1 MFTQVHMG
9 GFAARIVM
17 NKRPHMR
24 TVSGLVDQT
33 CWADVSGPMV
43 GGLPANAQGGLSW
56 LLNTLEKEVLPRL
69 LQAHAQNDAGPDKR
83 PSLRDSDVP
92 SSVVDQL
99 VQMALTNDTADMLAY
114 VQAIHAQG
122 VDLETVYLHVLT
134 PVARKLG
141 VMWEQDECSFT
152 DVTVG
157 LWRIKQVMHE
167 LSPTFQSVAQ
177 EQSHGREVLL
187 VPTPGSAHNLG
198 LFMVSE
204 FFRRSGWRVSGE
216 LMSQASDMQHAV
228 QKDWIDLVGLSVGYT
243 DHLDTLTNLIH
254 TLRQSSRNPAMQVMV
269 GGPLMLAHPE
279 YVATVGAD
287 FMAVDAQ
294 AAVQMAEARVP
305 MRNPR

>member
-1 MFTQVHMG
+1 MSRRSLT
-9 GFAARIVM
+9 
-17 NKRPHMR
+17 PHAP
-24 TVSGLVDQT
+24 GLADAQ
-33 CWADVSGPMV
+33 CWSDGVVPMTSV
-43 GGLPANAQGGLSW
+43 PGGLTANAQGGLSW

-69 LQAHAQNDAGPDKR
+69 LQAHAHSEAGPDKR
-83 PSLRDSDVP
+83 PTITDNDVP
-92 SSVVDQL
+92 RTVVQQL

-122 VDLETVYLHVLT
+122 VALETVYLHVLT
-134 PVARKLG
+134 PVARTLG
-141 VMWEQDECSFT
+141 EMWERDECTFT

-177 EQSHGREVLL
+177 EQSHGREVML

-216 LMSQASDMQHAV
+216 LLSQPSDMLHAV
-228 QKDWIDLVGLSVGYT
+228 QKDWIDLVGLSVGIS
-243 DHLDTLTNLIH
+243 DHVAPLADLIKA
-254 TLRQSSRNPAMQVMV
+254 LRGASRNPALQVMV

-279 YVATVGAD
+279 YVSLLGAD
-287 FMAVDAQ
+287 FMAVDAPT
-294 AAVQMAEARVP
+294 AVNQAEARVP

>member
-1 MFTQVHMG
+1 MSKRTPQTQSSGMG
-9 GFAARIVM
+9 
-17 NKRPHMR
+17 
-24 TVSGLVDQT
+24 DQA
-33 CWADVSGPMV
+33 CWADAMTPMV
-43 GGLPANAQGGLSW
+43 AGLPASAHGGLSW

-69 LQAHAQNDAGPDKR
+69 LLAHAHNDVGPDRR
-83 PSLRDSDVP
+83 PSVSDSDVP
-92 SSVVDQL
+92 NSVVDQL
-99 VQMALTNDTADMLAY
+99 VQMALTNDTSDMLAY

-122 VDLETVYLHVLT
+122 VALETVYLHVLT

-141 VMWEQDECSFT
+141 EMWEKDECSFT

-177 EQSHGREVLL
+177 EQSHGREVML

-216 LMSQASDMQHAV
+216 LLSQTSDMLHV
-228 QKDWIDLVGLSVGYT
+228 VRKDWIDLVGLSVAYS
-243 DHLDTLTNLIH
+243 DHLEILTELIKA
-254 TLRQSSRNPAMQVMV
+254 LRLASRNPALQVMV

-294 AAVQMAEARVP
+294 EAVAQAEARVP
-305 MRNPR
+305 MRNSI

>member
-1 MFTQVHMG
+1 
-9 GFAARIVM
+9 M
-17 NKRPHMR
+17 NKRSNMSPA
-24 TVSGLVDQT
+24 SSFGDQT
-33 CWADVSGPMV
+33 CWADGVVPMAPMV
-43 GGLPANAQGGLSW
+43 GGSPASAHGGLSW
-56 LLNTLEKEVLPRL
+56 LLNTLEREVLPRL
-69 LQAHAQNDAGPDKR
+69 LHAHGQSDAGPDKR
-83 PSLRDSDVP
+83 PSKSDNDVP
-92 SSVVDQL
+92 HSVVEQL

-122 VDLETVYLHVLT
+122 VALETVYLHVLT
-134 PVARKLG
+134 PVARTLG
-141 VMWEQDECSFT
+141 EMWERDECSFT

-177 EQSHGREVLL
+177 EQSHGREVML

-216 LMSQASDMQHAV
+216 LLSQPSDMLHAV
-228 QKDWIDLVGLSVGYT
+228 QNDWIDLVGLSVGIS
-243 DHLDTLTNLIH
+243 DHLAPLADLIKA
-254 TLRQSSRNPAMQVMV
+254 LRGASRNPALQVMV

-294 AAVQMAEARVP
+294 NAVELAEARVP

>member
-1 MFTQVHMG
+1 
-9 GFAARIVM
+9 M
-17 NKRPHMR
+17 NKRSHM
-24 TVSGLVDQT
+24 SPASSFGDQT
-33 CWADVSGPMV
+33 CWADGVGPMV
-43 GGLPANAQGGLSW
+43 GGSPASAHGGLSW
-56 LLNTLEKEVLPRL
+56 LLNTLEREVLPRL
-69 LQAHAQNDAGPDKR
+69 LHAHGQGDAGPDKR
-83 PSLRDSDVP
+83 PSKSDSDVP
-92 SSVVDQL
+92 HSVVEQL

-122 VDLETVYLHVLT
+122 VALETVYLHVLT
-134 PVARKLG
+134 PVARTLG
-141 VMWEQDECSFT
+141 EMWERDECSFT

-177 EQSHGREVLL
+177 EQSHGREVML

-216 LMSQASDMQHAV
+216 LLSQSSDMLHAV
-228 QKDWIDLVGLSVGYT
+228 QNDWIDLVGLSVGIT
-243 DHLDTLTNLIH
+243 DHLAPLAELIKA
-254 TLRQSSRNPAMQVMV
+254 LRGASRNPALQVMV

-279 YVATVGAD
+279 HVATVGAD

-294 AAVQMAEARVP
+294 NAVELAEARVP

>member
-1 MFTQVHMG
+1 
-9 GFAARIVM
+9 M
-17 NKRPHMR
+17 NKRSHM
-24 TVSGLVDQT
+24 SPASSFGDQT
-33 CWADVSGPMV
+33 CWADGVGPMV
-43 GGLPANAQGGLSW
+43 GGSPASAHGGLSW
-56 LLNTLEKEVLPRL
+56 LLNTLEREVLPRL
-69 LQAHAQNDAGPDKR
+69 LHAHGQSDAGPDKR
-83 PSLRDSDVP
+83 PSKSDSDVP
-92 SSVVDQL
+92 HSVVEQL

-122 VDLETVYLHVLT
+122 VALETVYLHVLT
-134 PVARKLG
+134 PVARTLG
-141 VMWEQDECSFT
+141 EMWERDECSFT

-177 EQSHGREVLL
+177 EQSHGREVML

-216 LMSQASDMQHAV
+216 LLSQSSDMLHAV
-228 QKDWIDLVGLSVGYT
+228 QNDWIDLVGLSVGIT
-243 DHLDTLTNLIH
+243 DHLAPLAELIKA
-254 TLRQSSRNPAMQVMV
+254 LRGASRNPALQVMV

-279 YVATVGAD
+279 HVATVGAD

-294 AAVQMAEARVP
+294 NAVELAEARVP

>member
-1 MFTQVHMG
+1 M
-9 GFAARIVM
+9 M
-17 NKRPHMR
+17 NKRPNMLKL
-24 TVSGLVDQT
+24 SGLGDQT
-33 CWADVSGPMV
+33 CWADAGAALAPAL
-43 GGLPANAQGGLSW
+43 GGMPPNAQGGLNW

-69 LQAHAQNDAGPDKR
+69 LQAHAQNDVGPDRR
-83 PSLRDSDVP
+83 PSVSDSDVP

-99 VQMALTNDTADMLAY
+99 VQMALTNDTSDMLAY

-122 VDLETVYLHVLT
+122 VALETVYLHVLT

-141 VMWEQDECSFT
+141 ELWEKDECTFT

-177 EQSHGREVLL
+177 EQSHGREVML

-216 LMSQASDMQHAV
+216 LLSQPSDMLHAV
-228 QKDWIDLVGLSVGYT
+228 QKDWIDLVGLSVGIS
-243 DHLDTLTNLIH
+243 DHVAPLADLIKA
-254 TLRQSSRNPAMQVMV
+254 LRGASRNPALQVMV

-279 YVATVGAD
+279 YVSLLGAD
-287 FMAVDAQ
+287 FMAVDAPT
-294 AAVQMAEARVP
+294 AVNQAEARVP

>member
-1 MFTQVHMG
+1 MTSV
-9 GFAARIVM
+9 
-17 NKRPHMR
+17 P
-24 TVSGLVDQT
+24 
-33 CWADVSGPMV
+33 
-43 GGLPANAQGGLSW
+43 GGLTANAQGGLSW

-69 LQAHAQNDAGPDKR
+69 LQAHAHSEAGPDKR
-83 PSLRDSDVP
+83 PTITDNDVP
-92 SSVVDQL
+92 HTVVQQL

-122 VDLETVYLHVLT
+122 VALETVYLHVLT
-134 PVARKLG
+134 PVARTLG
-141 VMWEQDECSFT
+141 EMWERDECTFT

-177 EQSHGREVLL
+177 EQSHGREVML

-216 LMSQASDMQHAV
+216 LLSQPSDMLHAV
-228 QKDWIDLVGLSVGYT
+228 QKDWIDLVGLSVGIS
-243 DHLDTLTNLIH
+243 DHVAPLADLIKA
-254 TLRQSSRNPAMQVMV
+254 LRGASRNPALQVMV

-279 YVATVGAD
+279 YVSSLGAD
-287 FMAVDAQ
+287 FMAVDAPT
-294 AAVQMAEARVP
+294 AVDQAEARVP

>member
-1 MFTQVHMG
+1 MSRRSLT
-9 GFAARIVM
+9 
-17 NKRPHMR
+17 PHAPSLGDAHCWSDGVVPM
-24 TVSGLVDQT
+24 TAVSG
-33 CWADVSGPMV
+33 
-43 GGLPANAQGGLSW
+43 GLTANAQGGLSW

-69 LQAHAQNDAGPDKR
+69 LQAHAHSEAGPDKR
-83 PSLRDSDVP
+83 PTITDNDVP
-92 SSVVDQL
+92 HTVVQQL

-122 VDLETVYLHVLT
+122 VALETVYLHVLT
-134 PVARKLG
+134 PVARTLG
-141 VMWEQDECSFT
+141 EMWERDECTFT

-177 EQSHGREVLL
+177 EQSHGREVML

-216 LMSQASDMQHAV
+216 LLSQPSDMLHAV
-228 QKDWIDLVGLSVGYT
+228 QKDWIDLVGLSVGIS
-243 DHLDTLTNLIH
+243 DHVAPLADLIKA
-254 TLRQSSRNPAMQVMV
+254 LRGASRNPALQVMV

-279 YVATVGAD
+279 YVSLLGAD
-287 FMAVDAQ
+287 FMAVDAPT
-294 AAVQMAEARVP
+294 AVNQAEARVP

>member
-1 MFTQVHMG
+1 MSRRSLAPQAPSLGDAHCWSDGVAPM
-9 GFAARIVM
+9 AS
-17 NKRPHMR
+17 
-24 TVSGLVDQT
+24 VSG
-33 CWADVSGPMV
+33 
-43 GGLPANAQGGLSW
+43 GLTANAQGGLSW

-69 LQAHAQNDAGPDKR
+69 LQAHAHSEAGPDKR
-83 PSLRDSDVP
+83 PTITDNDVP
-92 SSVVDQL
+92 HTVVQQL

-122 VDLETVYLHVLT
+122 VALETVYLHVLT
-134 PVARKLG
+134 PVARTLG
-141 VMWEQDECSFT
+141 EMWERDECSFT

-177 EQSHGREVLL
+177 EQSHGREVML

-216 LMSQASDMQHAV
+216 LLSQPSDMLHAV
-228 QKDWIDLVGLSVGYT
+228 QKDWIDLVGLSVGIS
-243 DHLDTLTNLIH
+243 DHVAPLADLIKA
-254 TLRQSSRNPAMQVMV
+254 LRGASRNPALQVMV

-279 YVATVGAD
+279 YVSSLGAD
-287 FMAVDAQ
+287 FMAEDAPT
-294 AAVQMAEARVP
+294 AVNQAEARVP

>member
-1 MFTQVHMG
+1 MSRRSLT
-9 GFAARIVM
+9 
-17 NKRPHMR
+17 PHAP
-24 TVSGLVDQT
+24 GLADAQ
-33 CWADVSGPMV
+33 CWSDGVVPMTSV
-43 GGLPANAQGGLSW
+43 PGGLTANAQGGLSW
-56 LLNTLEKEVLPRL
+56 LINTLEKEVLPRL
-69 LQAHAQNDAGPDKR
+69 LQAHAHSEAGPDKR
-83 PSLRDSDVP
+83 PTITDNDVP
-92 SSVVDQL
+92 RTVVQQL

-122 VDLETVYLHVLT
+122 VALETVYLHVLT
-134 PVARKLG
+134 PVARTLG
-141 VMWEQDECSFT
+141 EMWERDECTFT

-177 EQSHGREVLL
+177 EQSHGREVML

-216 LMSQASDMQHAV
+216 LLSQPNDMLHAV
-228 QKDWIDLVGLSVGYT
+228 QKDWIDLVGLSVGIS
-243 DHLDTLTNLIH
+243 DHVAPLADLIKA
-254 TLRQSSRNPAMQVMV
+254 LRGASRNPALQVMV

-279 YVATVGAD
+279 YVSLLGAD
-287 FMAVDAQ
+287 FMAVDAPT
-294 AAVQMAEARVP
+294 AVNQAEARVP

>member
-1 MFTQVHMG
+1 MSRRSLT
-9 GFAARIVM
+9 
-17 NKRPHMR
+17 PHAP
-24 TVSGLVDQT
+24 GLADAQ
-33 CWADVSGPMV
+33 CWSDGVVPMTSV
-43 GGLPANAQGGLSW
+43 PGGLTANAQGGLSW
-56 LLNTLEKEVLPRL
+56 LINTLEKEVLPRL
-69 LQAHAQNDAGPDKR
+69 LQAHAHSEAGPDKR
-83 PSLRDSDVP
+83 PTITDNDVP
-92 SSVVDQL
+92 HTVVQQL

-122 VDLETVYLHVLT
+122 VALETVYLHVLT
-134 PVARKLG
+134 PVARTLG
-141 VMWEQDECSFT
+141 EMWERDECTFT

-177 EQSHGREVLL
+177 EQSHGREVML

-216 LMSQASDMQHAV
+216 LLSQPSDMLHAV
-228 QKDWIDLVGLSVGYT
+228 QKDWIELVGLSVGIS
-243 DHLDTLTNLIH
+243 DHVAPLADLIKA
-254 TLRQSSRNPAMQVMV
+254 LRGASRNPALQVMV

-279 YVATVGAD
+279 YVSLLGAD
-287 FMAVDAQ
+287 FMAVDAPT
-294 AAVQMAEARVP
+294 AVNQAEARVP

>member
-1 MFTQVHMG
+1 MSRRSLT
-9 GFAARIVM
+9 
-17 NKRPHMR
+17 PHAP
-24 TVSGLVDQT
+24 GLADAQ
-33 CWADVSGPMV
+33 CWSDGVVPMTSV
-43 GGLPANAQGGLSW
+43 PGGLTANAQGGLSW
-56 LLNTLEKEVLPRL
+56 LINTLEKEVLPRL
-69 LQAHAQNDAGPDKR
+69 LQAHAHSEAGPDKR
-83 PSLRDSDVP
+83 PTITDNDVP
-92 SSVVDQL
+92 RTVVQQL

-122 VDLETVYLHVLT
+122 VALETVYLHVLT
-134 PVARKLG
+134 PVARTLG
-141 VMWEQDECSFT
+141 EMWERDECTFT

-177 EQSHGREVLL
+177 EQSHGREVML

-216 LMSQASDMQHAV
+216 LLSQPSDMLHAV
-228 QKDWIDLVGLSVGYT
+228 QKDWIDLVGLSVGIS
-243 DHLDTLTNLIH
+243 DHVAPLADLIKA
-254 TLRQSSRNPAMQVMV
+254 LRGASRNPALQVMV

-279 YVATVGAD
+279 YVSLLGAD
-287 FMAVDAQ
+287 FMAVDAPT
-294 AAVQMAEARVP
+294 AVNQAEARVP

>member
-1 MFTQVHMG
+1 MSRRSLTPHAPG
-9 GFAARIVM
+9 LADAR
-17 NKRPHMR
+17 
-24 TVSGLVDQT
+24 
-33 CWADVSGPMV
+33 CWSDGVVPMTSV
-43 GGLPANAQGGLSW
+43 PGGLTANAQGGLSW
-56 LLNTLEKEVLPRL
+56 LINTLEKEVLPRL
-69 LQAHAQNDAGPDKR
+69 LQAHAHSEAGPDKR
-83 PSLRDSDVP
+83 PTITDNDVP
-92 SSVVDQL
+92 HTVVQQL

-122 VDLETVYLHVLT
+122 VALETVYLHVLT
-134 PVARKLG
+134 PVARTLG
-141 VMWEQDECSFT
+141 EMWERDECTFT

-177 EQSHGREVLL
+177 EQSHGREVML

-216 LMSQASDMQHAV
+216 LLSQPSDMLHAV
-228 QKDWIDLVGLSVGYT
+228 QKDWIDLVGLSVGIS
-243 DHLDTLTNLIH
+243 DHVAPLADLIKA
-254 TLRQSSRNPAMQVMV
+254 LRGASRNPALQVMV

-279 YVATVGAD
+279 YVSLLGAD
-287 FMAVDAQ
+287 FMAVDAPT
-294 AAVQMAEARVP
+294 AVNQAEARVP

>member
-1 MFTQVHMG
+1 MTSV
-9 GFAARIVM
+9 
-17 NKRPHMR
+17 P
-24 TVSGLVDQT
+24 
-33 CWADVSGPMV
+33 
-43 GGLPANAQGGLSW
+43 GGLTANAQGGLSW
-56 LLNTLEKEVLPRL
+56 LINTLEKEVLPRL
-69 LQAHAQNDAGPDKR
+69 LQAHAHSEAGPDKR
-83 PSLRDSDVP
+83 PTITDNDVP
-92 SSVVDQL
+92 HTVVQQL

-122 VDLETVYLHVLT
+122 VALETVYLHVLT
-134 PVARKLG
+134 PVARTLG
-141 VMWEQDECSFT
+141 EMWERDECTFT

-177 EQSHGREVLL
+177 EQSHGREVML

-216 LMSQASDMQHAV
+216 LLSQPSDMLHAV
-228 QKDWIDLVGLSVGYT
+228 QKDWIDLVGLSVGIS
-243 DHLDTLTNLIH
+243 DHVAPLADLIKA
-254 TLRQSSRNPAMQVMV
+254 LRGASRNPALQVMV

-279 YVATVGAD
+279 YVSLLGAD
-287 FMAVDAQ
+287 FMAVDAPT
-294 AAVQMAEARVP
+294 AVNQAEARVP

>member
-1 MFTQVHMG
+1 MSRRSLT
-9 GFAARIVM
+9 
-17 NKRPHMR
+17 PHAPSLGDAHCWSDGVVPM
-24 TVSGLVDQT
+24 TAVSG
-33 CWADVSGPMV
+33 
-43 GGLPANAQGGLSW
+43 GLTANAQGGLSW

-69 LQAHAQNDAGPDKR
+69 LQAHAHSDAGPDKR
-83 PSLRDSDVP
+83 PSISDNDVP
-92 SSVVDQL
+92 LSVVQPL
-99 VQMALTNDTADMLAY
+99 VQMALTNDTADILAY

-122 VDLETVYLHVLT
+122 VALETVYLHVLT
-134 PVARKLG
+134 PVARTLG
-141 VMWEQDECSFT
+141 EMWERDECSFT

-167 LSPTFQSVAQ
+167 LSPTFQRVAQ
-177 EQSHGREVLL
+177 EQSHGREVML

-216 LMSQASDMQHAV
+216 LLSQTSDMLHV
-228 QKDWIDLVGLSVGYT
+228 VRKDWIDLVGLSVAYS
-243 DHLDTLTNLIH
+243 DHLEVLTELIKA
-254 TLRQSSRNPAMQVMV
+254 LRLASRNPALQVMV

-294 AAVQMAEARVP
+294 EAVAQAEARVP
-305 MRNPR
+305 MRNPI

>member
-1 MFTQVHMG
+1 MSRRSLT
-9 GFAARIVM
+9 
-17 NKRPHMR
+17 PHAP
-24 TVSGLVDQT
+24 GLADAQ
-33 CWADVSGPMV
+33 CWSDGVVPMTSV
-43 GGLPANAQGGLSW
+43 PGGLTANAQGGLSW
-56 LLNTLEKEVLPRL
+56 LINTLEKEVLPRL
-69 LQAHAQNDAGPDKR
+69 LQAHAHSEAGPDKR
-83 PSLRDSDVP
+83 PTITDNDVP
-92 SSVVDQL
+92 HTVVQQL

-122 VDLETVYLHVLT
+122 VALETVYLHVLT
-134 PVARKLG
+134 PVARTLG
-141 VMWEQDECSFT
+141 EMWERDECTFT

-177 EQSHGREVLL
+177 EQSHGREVML

-216 LMSQASDMQHAV
+216 LLSQPNDMLHAV
-228 QKDWIDLVGLSVGYT
+228 QKDWIDLVGLSVGIS
-243 DHLDTLTNLIH
+243 DHVAPLADLIKA
-254 TLRQSSRNPAMQVMV
+254 LRGASRNPALQVMV

-279 YVATVGAD
+279 YVSLLGAD
-287 FMAVDAQ
+287 FMAVDAPT
-294 AAVQMAEARVP
+294 AVNQAEARVP

>member
-1 MFTQVHMG
+1 MSRRSLT
-9 GFAARIVM
+9 
-17 NKRPHMR
+17 PHAP
-24 TVSGLVDQT
+24 GLADAQ
-33 CWADVSGPMV
+33 CWSDGVVPMTSV
-43 GGLPANAQGGLSW
+43 PGGLTANAQGGLSW
-56 LLNTLEKEVLPRL
+56 LINTLEKEVLPRL
-69 LQAHAQNDAGPDKR
+69 LQAHAHSEAGPDKR
-83 PSLRDSDVP
+83 PTITDNDVP
-92 SSVVDQL
+92 HTVVQQL

-122 VDLETVYLHVLT
+122 VALETVYLHVLT
-134 PVARKLG
+134 PVARTLG
-141 VMWEQDECSFT
+141 EMWERDECTFT

-177 EQSHGREVLL
+177 EQSHGREVML

-216 LMSQASDMQHAV
+216 LLSQPSDMLHAV
-228 QKDWIDLVGLSVGYT
+228 QKDWIDLVGLSVGIS
-243 DHLDTLTNLIH
+243 DHLAPLADLIKA
-254 TLRQSSRNPAMQVMV
+254 LRGASRNPALQVMV

-279 YVATVGAD
+279 YVSLLGAD
-287 FMAVDAQ
+287 FMAVDAPT
-294 AAVQMAEARVP
+294 AVNQAEARVP

>member
-1 MFTQVHMG
+1 MSRRSLT
-9 GFAARIVM
+9 
-17 NKRPHMR
+17 PHAP
-24 TVSGLVDQT
+24 GLADAQ
-33 CWADVSGPMV
+33 CWSDGVVPMTSV
-43 GGLPANAQGGLSW
+43 PGGLTANAQGGLSW

-69 LQAHAQNDAGPDKR
+69 LQAHAHSEAGPDKR
-83 PSLRDSDVP
+83 PTITDNDVP
-92 SSVVDQL
+92 HTVVQQL

-122 VDLETVYLHVLT
+122 VALETVYLHVLT
-134 PVARKLG
+134 PVARTLG
-141 VMWEQDECSFT
+141 EMWERDECTFT

-177 EQSHGREVLL
+177 EQSHGREVML

-216 LMSQASDMQHAV
+216 LLSQPSDMLHAV
-228 QKDWIDLVGLSVGYT
+228 QKDWIDLVGLSVGIS
-243 DHLDTLTNLIH
+243 DHVAPLADLIKA
-254 TLRQSSRNPAMQVMV
+254 LRGASRNPALQVMV

-279 YVATVGAD
+279 YVSSLGAD
-287 FMAVDAQ
+287 FMAVDAPT
-294 AAVQMAEARVP
+294 AVDQAEARVP

>member
-1 MFTQVHMG
+1 MSRRSLT
-9 GFAARIVM
+9 
-17 NKRPHMR
+17 PHAP
-24 TVSGLVDQT
+24 GLADAQ
-33 CWADVSGPMV
+33 CWSDGVVPMTSV
-43 GGLPANAQGGLSW
+43 PGGLTANAQGGLSW
-56 LLNTLEKEVLPRL
+56 LINTLEKEVLPRL
-69 LQAHAQNDAGPDKR
+69 LQAHAHSEAGPDKR
-83 PSLRDSDVP
+83 PTITDNDVP
-92 SSVVDQL
+92 RTVVQQL

-122 VDLETVYLHVLT
+122 VALETVYLHVLT
-134 PVARKLG
+134 PVARTLG
-141 VMWEQDECSFT
+141 EMWERDECTFT

-177 EQSHGREVLL
+177 EQSHGREVML

-216 LMSQASDMQHAV
+216 LLSQQSDMLHAV
-228 QKDWIDLVGLSVGYT
+228 QKDWIDLVGLSVGIS
-243 DHLDTLTNLIH
+243 DHVAPLADLIKA
-254 TLRQSSRNPAMQVMV
+254 LRGASRNPALQVMV

-279 YVATVGAD
+279 YVSLLGAD
-287 FMAVDAQ
+287 FMAVDAPT
-294 AAVQMAEARVP
+294 AVNQAEARVP

>member
-1 MFTQVHMG
+1 MSRRSLT
-9 GFAARIVM
+9 
-17 NKRPHMR
+17 PHAP
-24 TVSGLVDQT
+24 GLADAQ
-33 CWADVSGPMV
+33 CWSDGVVPMTSV
-43 GGLPANAQGGLSW
+43 PGGLTANAQGGLSW
-56 LLNTLEKEVLPRL
+56 LINTLEKEVLPRL
-69 LQAHAQNDAGPDKR
+69 LQAHAHSEAGPDKR
-83 PSLRDSDVP
+83 PTITDNDVP
-92 SSVVDQL
+92 HTVVQQL

-122 VDLETVYLHVLT
+122 VALETVYLHVLT
-134 PVARKLG
+134 PVARTLG
-141 VMWEQDECSFT
+141 EMWERDECTFT

-177 EQSHGREVLL
+177 EQSHGREVML

-216 LMSQASDMQHAV
+216 LLSQPSDMLHAV
-228 QKDWIDLVGLSVGYT
+228 QKDWIDLVGLSVGIS
-243 DHLDTLTNLIH
+243 DHLAPLADLIKA
-254 TLRQSSRNPAMQVMV
+254 LRGASRNPALQVMV

-279 YVATVGAD
+279 YVSSLGAD
-287 FMAVDAQ
+287 FMAVDAPT
-294 AAVQMAEARVP
+294 AVNQAEARVP

>member
-1 MFTQVHMG
+1 MTSV
-9 GFAARIVM
+9 
-17 NKRPHMR
+17 P
-24 TVSGLVDQT
+24 
-33 CWADVSGPMV
+33 
-43 GGLPANAQGGLSW
+43 GGLTANAQGGLSW

-69 LQAHAQNDAGPDKR
+69 LQAHAHSEAGPDKR
-83 PSLRDSDVP
+83 PTITDNDVP
-92 SSVVDQL
+92 RTVVQQL

-122 VDLETVYLHVLT
+122 VALETVYLHVLT
-134 PVARKLG
+134 PVARTLG
-141 VMWEQDECSFT
+141 EMWERDECTFT

-177 EQSHGREVLL
+177 EQSHGREVML

-216 LMSQASDMQHAV
+216 LLSQPSDMLHAV
-228 QKDWIDLVGLSVGYT
+228 QKDWIDLVGLSVGIS
-243 DHLDTLTNLIH
+243 DHVAPLADLIKA
-254 TLRQSSRNPAMQVMV
+254 LRGASRNPALQVMV

-279 YVATVGAD
+279 YVSLLGAD
-287 FMAVDAQ
+287 FMAVDAPT
-294 AAVQMAEARVP
+294 AVNQAEARVP

>member
-1 MFTQVHMG
+1 MSRRSLT
-9 GFAARIVM
+9 
-17 NKRPHMR
+17 PHAP
-24 TVSGLVDQT
+24 GLADAQ
-33 CWADVSGPMV
+33 CWSDGVVPMTSV
-43 GGLPANAQGGLSW
+43 PGGLTANAQGGLSW
-56 LLNTLEKEVLPRL
+56 LINTLEKEVLPRL
-69 LQAHAQNDAGPDKR
+69 LQAHAHSEAGPDKR
-83 PSLRDSDVP
+83 PTITDNDVP
-92 SSVVDQL
+92 HTVVQQL

-122 VDLETVYLHVLT
+122 VALETVYLHVLT
-134 PVARKLG
+134 PVARTLG
-141 VMWEQDECSFT
+141 EMWERDECSFT

-177 EQSHGREVLL
+177 EQSHGREVML

-216 LMSQASDMQHAV
+216 LLSQPSDMLHAV
-228 QKDWIDLVGLSVGYT
+228 QKDWIDLVGLSVGIS
-243 DHLDTLTNLIH
+243 DHVAPLADLIKA
-254 TLRQSSRNPAMQVMV
+254 LRGASRNPALQVMV

-279 YVATVGAD
+279 YVSLLGAD
-287 FMAVDAQ
+287 FMAVDAPT
-294 AAVQMAEARVP
+294 AVNQAEARVP